1 MKYKENYSVIAN
13 SNCISS
19 KFTQPD
25 GVNFYLIVK
34 NMNELMNE
42 I

>member
-25 GVNFYLIVK
+25 GVNFYLICK
-34 NMNELMNE
+34 QCMN
-42 I
+42 